1 MNDTLCQ
8 TQIRLPYFFFFFFFG
23 ARKKLTAFFIEEMGL
38 VKKSLQT
45 GKAKI

>member
-1 MNDTLCQ
+1 MNDTLV
-8 TQIRLPYFFFFFFFG
+8 RLRSGYPIFFFFC

>member
-8 TQIRLPYFFFFFFFG
+8 TQIRLPYFFFFFG

>member
-8 TQIRLPYFFFFFFFG
+8 TQIRLPYFFVPE
-23 ARKKLTAFFIEEMGL
+23 KKLTAFFIEEMGL